1 MATQS
6 AILGAPEYGG
16 VMAVQDRP
24 EVVRVVP
31 GARAE
36 PALVALLAV
45 VVLAGAAIWKPWA
58 SGSDAPARPLPAQIV
73 VQPRITPR
81 AATPIADA
89 AIVTVTGDQPI
100 AGLDILRMGLA
111 DAHRGWGVA
120 AAYVPVTQ
128 IAVATR
134 RRLSSVRPVVDW
146 QSVEPGN
153 RAEPNDL
160 AKPNNRVELPAAGQA
175 VATVA
180 LAVTWPSGRSPHEI
194 RLFYRSPGVQ
204 NGPELST
211 RLRTREMS
219 LVRPLPG
226 IAMFAWQAYGNAVDT
241 GDAAWTEA
249 SGVFY
254 LPPSD
259 PLPTRP
265 RHWLV
270 SGWPAGAYEFRV
282 TDADGTS
289 VIAFW
294 LRGASG

>member
-1 MATQS
+1 
-6 AILGAPEYGG
+6 
-16 VMAVQDRP
+16 MAVQDQP
-24 EVVRVVP
+24 EVVRVIP

-45 VVLAGAAIWKPWA
+45 VVLVGAAIWKPWA
-58 SGSDAPARPLPAQIV
+58 NESDAQARPVPAKVV
-73 VQPRITPR
+73 VQPRTTPR
-81 AATPIADA
+81 APAPTAQA
-89 AIVTVTGDQPI
+89 AVVTVTGDQPI
-100 AGLDILRMGLA
+100 AGLDISRMDLA
-111 DAHRGWGVA
+111 DAHRAWGVA

-134 RRLSSVRPVVDW
+134 RRLSSVRPAVDW
-146 QSVEPGN
+146 HAVEPGN
-153 RAEPNDL
+153 RVESGNTVEPGN
-160 AKPNNRVELPAAGQA
+160 PVELPATGQA
-175 VATVA
+175 VTIVA

-204 NGPELST
+204 IGPELST
-211 RLRTREMS
+211 RLGTREMS

-226 IAMFAWQAYGNAVDT
+226 IAMFSWQADGEAVDT
-241 GDAAWTEA
+241 SRGARTDA

-265 RHWLV
+265 RHWLT

-289 VIAFW
+289 VVAFR

>member
-1 MATQS
+1 
-6 AILGAPEYGG
+6 
-16 VMAVQDRP
+16 MAVQDRP
-24 EVVRVVP
+24 EVVRVIP

-36 PALVALLAV
+36 PVLVAVLAV
-45 VVLAGAAIWKPWA
+45 TVLVGAAIWKPW
-58 SGSDAPARPLPAQIV
+58 SNGPDAVARQVPAEVV

-81 AATPIADA
+81 AATPIADGV
-89 AIVTVTGDQPI
+89 IVTVRGDQPI
-100 AGLDILRMGLA
+100 AGLDISRMGLA
-111 DAHRGWGVA
+111 DAHRAWGVA

-146 QSVEPGN
+146 HAVEPGN
-153 RAEPNDL
+153 PVAPG
-160 AKPNNRVELPAAGQA
+160 NRVELPATGQA
-175 VATVA
+175 ISTVA
-180 LAVTWPSGRSPHEI
+180 LAVTWPSTKSPRDI

-204 NGPELST
+204 NEPELST

-226 IAMFAWQAYGNAVDT
+226 IAMFSWQADGEAVDT
-241 GDAAWTEA
+241 SDAAWTHA

-265 RHWLV
+265 RHWLT

-289 VIAFW
+289 VVAFW

>member
-1 MATQS
+1 
-6 AILGAPEYGG
+6 
-16 VMAVQDRP
+16 MAVQDRP

-45 VVLAGAAIWKPWA
+45 VVLVGAAIWKPWA
-58 SGSDAPARPLPAQIV
+58 NRPDALARSVVPAEAI
-73 VQPRITPR
+73 VQPRTTPR

-89 AIVTVTGDQPI
+89 AIVIVTGDQPI
-100 AGLDILRMGLA
+100 AGLDISRMGLA

-128 IAVATR
+128 VAVATR

-146 QSVEPGN
+146 QAIEPGN
-153 RAEPNDL
+153 GAAPG
-160 AKPNNRVELPAAGQA
+160 NRVTLPATGQA

-180 LAVTWPSGRSPHEI
+180 LAVTWPSGRPPREI

-211 RLRTREMS
+211 RLSTREMS
-219 LVRPLPG
+219 LVRPFPG
-226 IAMFAWQAYGNAVDT
+226 IAMFAWQADGNAVDT
-241 GDAAWTEA
+241 SGGARTDA

-265 RHWLV
+265 RHWLT

-282 TDADGTS
+282 TDADGTT
-289 VIAFW
+289 VVAFW

>member
-1 MATQS
+1 MA
-6 AILGAPEYGG
+6 I
-16 VMAVQDRP
+16 QDRP
-24 EVVRVVP
+24 EVVRVMP

-45 VVLAGAAIWKPWA
+45 VVLVGAAIWKPWA
-58 SGSDAPARPLPAQIV
+58 SGSDALAHPVPAEVV
-73 VQPRITPR
+73 VQPRTTPR
-81 AATPIADA
+81 AAPPTADA

-100 AGLDILRMGLA
+100 AGLDISRMGLA

-120 AAYVPVTQ
+120 AAHVPVTQ

-146 QSVEPGN
+146 HAVEAGNRVEP
-153 RAEPNDL
+153 A
-160 AKPNNRVELPAAGQA
+160 NRVELPATGQA
-175 VATVA
+175 ISTVA
-180 LAVTWPSGRSPHEI
+180 LAVTWPSAVSPHEI

-226 IAMFAWQAYGNAVDT
+226 IAMSSWQADGNAVDT
-241 GDAAWTEA
+241 SDAPWTHA

-265 RHWLV
+265 RHWLT
-270 SGWPAGAYEFRV
+270 SGWPAGAYAFRV
-282 TDADGTS
+282 TDAGGTY
-289 VIAFW
+289 VVAFW

>member
-1 MATQS
+1 MA
-6 AILGAPEYGG
+6 I
-16 VMAVQDRP
+16 QDRP
-24 EVVRVVP
+24 EVVRVIP
-31 GARAE
+31 GARAK
-36 PALVALLAV
+36 PAFVALMVV
-45 VVLAGAAIWKPWA
+45 VVLVGAAIWKPWA
-58 SGSDAPARPLPAQIV
+58 NGPDAPARTVPAEVV
-73 VQPRITPR
+73 VQPRTTPR
-81 AATPIADA
+81 AAAPTAHQV
-89 AIVTVTGDQPI
+89 IVTVTGDQPI
-100 AGLDILRMGLA
+100 AGLDISRMGLA

-134 RRLSSVRPVVDW
+134 RRLSSVRPIVDW
-146 QSVEPGN
+146 RAVEPGN
-153 RAEPNDL
+153 RA
-160 AKPNNRVELPAAGQA
+160 KPGNRAESGNRVEIPATGQA

-226 IAMFAWQAYGNAVDT
+226 IAMFAWQGDGNAVDT
-241 GDAAWTEA
+241 SDAAWKDA

-265 RHWLV
+265 RHWLT

-282 TDADGTS
+282 MDAEETT
-289 VIAFW
+289 VVAFW
-294 LRGASG
+294 LRGWSP

>member
-1 MATQS
+1 
-6 AILGAPEYGG
+6 
-16 VMAVQDRP
+16 
-24 EVVRVVP
+24 VP
-31 GARAE
+31 
-36 PALVALLAV
+36 
-45 VVLAGAAIWKPWA
+45 
-58 SGSDAPARPLPAQIV
+58 
-73 VQPRITPR
+73 T
-81 AATPIADA
+81 ADA
-89 AIVTVTGDQPI
+89 VIVTVTGDQPI
-100 AGLDILRMGLA
+100 AGLDISRMGLA
-111 DAHRGWGVA
+111 DAHRAWGVA

-134 RRLSSVRPVVDW
+134 RRLSSVRPVVLW
-146 QSVEPGN
+146 QAVEPG
-153 RAEPNDL
+153 R
-160 AKPNNRVELPAAGQA
+160 RVELPATGQA

-180 LAVTWPSGRSPHEI
+180 LAATWPSARSPREI

-226 IAMFAWQAYGNAVDT
+226 IAMFAWQADGEAVDAS
-241 GDAAWTEA
+241 DAAWTHA

-259 PLPTRP
+259 PFPTRP
-265 RHWLV
+265 RHWLT

-289 VIAFW
+289 VVAFW

>member
-1 MATQS
+1 
-6 AILGAPEYGG
+6 
-16 VMAVQDRP
+16 MAVQDRP
-24 EVVRVVP
+24 EVVRVMP
-31 GARAE
+31 SARAE
-36 PALVALLAV
+36 PALVGLLAV
-45 VVLAGAAIWKPWA
+45 VVLVGAAVWKPWA
-58 SGSDAPARPLPAQIV
+58 YGPDAQARPVPAEVV
-73 VQPRITPR
+73 VQPRTTPR

-89 AIVTVTGDQPI
+89 AIVIVTGDQPI
-100 AGLDILRMGLA
+100 AGLDISRMGLA
-111 DAHRGWGVA
+111 DAHRAWGVA

-146 QSVEPGN
+146 QAVESGNQAEPG
-153 RAEPNDL
+153 
-160 AKPNNRVELPAAGQA
+160 NRVELPGTGQA
-175 VATVA
+175 IATVA

-211 RLRTREMS
+211 RLTTREMS

-226 IAMFAWQAYGNAVDT
+226 IAMFAWQADGYAVDNS
-241 GDAAWTEA
+241 DAAWTDA

-265 RHWLV
+265 RHWLT

-282 TDADGTS
+282 TDADGTT
-289 VIAFW
+289 VVAFW
-294 LRGASG
+294 LRGSSP

>member
-1 MATQS
+1 MAAQDQ
-6 AILGAPEYGG
+6 PQVER
-16 VMAVQDRP
+16 VM
-24 EVVRVVP
+24 P

-36 PALVALLAV
+36 PAFVALMVV
-45 VVLAGAAIWKPWA
+45 VVLVGAAIWKPWA
-58 SGSDAPARPLPAQIV
+58 NGPAALAGPAPAQVA
-73 VQPRITPR
+73 VQPRTTPR
-81 AATPIADA
+81 TVASTADA
-89 AIVTVTGDQPI
+89 AIVIVTGDQPI
-100 AGLDILRMGLA
+100 AGLDVSTMGLA
-111 DAHRGWGVA
+111 DGHRAWGVA

-134 RRLSSVRPVVDW
+134 RRLSSVRPVVEW
-146 QSVEPGN
+146 QAVQPSD
-153 RAEPNDL
+153 RAEPG
-160 AKPNNRVELPAAGQA
+160 NRVELPGAGQA
-175 VATVA
+175 IAIVA
-180 LAVTWPSGRSPHEI
+180 LAVTWPAGRSPREI

-226 IAMFAWQAYGNAVDT
+226 IAMFAWQADGKTLDT
-241 GDAAWTEA
+241 SEAAWRHA
-249 SGVFY
+249 SGAFY

-265 RHWLV
+265 RHWLT

-282 TDADGTS
+282 TDAVGTS
-289 VIAFW
+289 VIAMW

>member
-1 MATQS
+1 
-6 AILGAPEYGG
+6 
-16 VMAVQDRP
+16 MAVQDRP
-24 EVVRVVP
+24 EVVRVP
-31 GARAE
+31 GAGAE

-45 VVLAGAAIWKPWA
+45 VVLVGAAIWKPWA
-58 SGSDAPARPLPAQIV
+58 NGPDTLARPVPAEVV
-73 VQPRITPR
+73 VQPRTTPR
-81 AATPIADA
+81 AAAPITDA
-89 AIVTVTGDQPI
+89 AIVTVAGDQPI
-100 AGLDILRMGLA
+100 AGLDISIMGLA
-111 DAHRGWGVA
+111 DTHRAWGVA

-134 RRLSSVRPVVDW
+134 RRLSSIRPVVDW
-146 QSVEPGN
+146 QAVGPGS
-153 RAEPNDL
+153 RIEL
-160 AKPNNRVELPAAGQA
+160 GNRVELPGTGQA
-175 VATVA
+175 ISTVA

-226 IAMFAWQAYGNAVDT
+226 IAMFSWQADGEAVDSSE
-241 GDAAWTEA
+241 AAWTHA

-265 RHWLV
+265 RHWLT

-289 VIAFW
+289 VVAFW

>member
-1 MATQS
+1 MA
-6 AILGAPEYGG
+6 I
-16 VMAVQDRP
+16 QDRP
-24 EVVRVVP
+24 EVVRVTP

-36 PALVALLAV
+36 PLLVALLAV
-45 VVLAGAAIWKPWA
+45 VVLVGAAIWKPWA
-58 SGSDAPARPLPAQIV
+58 NGPDAPARPVPAEVV
-73 VQPRITPR
+73 VQPRTTPR
-81 AATPIADA
+81 AAAPTADA

-100 AGLDILRMGLA
+100 AGLDISRMGLA
-111 DAHRGWGVA
+111 DAHRAWGVA

-146 QSVEPGN
+146 HAVEPGN
-153 RAEPNDL
+153 RAEPGDRAHPGKRL
-160 AKPNNRVELPAAGQA
+160 DLPATGQA

-180 LAVTWPSGRSPHEI
+180 LAVTWPSAKSPREI

-226 IAMFAWQAYGNAVDT
+226 IAMFSWQADGEAVDT
-241 GDAAWTEA
+241 SEVAWTHA

-282 TDADGTS
+282 TDGEGTY
-289 VIAFW
+289 VVAFW

>member
-1 MATQS
+1 
-6 AILGAPEYGG
+6 
-16 VMAVQDRP
+16 MAVQDRP
-24 EVVRVVP
+24 EVVRVIP

-36 PALVALLAV
+36 PALVALLVV
-45 VVLAGAAIWKPWA
+45 VVLVGAAIWKPWA
-58 SGSDAPARPLPAQIV
+58 SGSDAPARPLPAQVV
-73 VQPRITPR
+73 VQPLITPR

-100 AGLDILRMGLA
+100 TGLDISRMGLA

-134 RRLSSVRPVVDW
+134 RRLSSVRPIVEW
-146 QSVEPGN
+146 QAVEPGN
-153 RAEPNDL
+153 PVD
-160 AKPNNRVELPAAGQA
+160 PGNRVELPATGQA

-226 IAMFAWQAYGNAVDT
+226 IAMFAWQGDGNAVDT
-241 GDAAWTEA
+241 SDAAWTDA

-265 RHWLV
+265 RHWLT

-282 TDADGTS
+282 MDAEETT
-289 VIAFW
+289 VVAFW
-294 LRGASG
+294 LRGWSP

>member
-1 MATQS
+1 MAIQDH
-6 AILGAPEYGG
+6 PEL
-16 VMAVQDRP
+16 
-24 EVVRVVP
+24 VRVIP

-36 PALVALLAV
+36 PALVAMLAV
-45 VVLAGAAIWKPWA
+45 VVLVGAAIWKPWA
-58 SGSDAPARPLPAQIV
+58 SGPDAPARPVPLPAAVV
-73 VQPRITPR
+73 VQPRTTPR
-81 AATPIADA
+81 AAPPTADA

-100 AGLDILRMGLA
+100 AGLDISSMGLA
-111 DAHRGWGVA
+111 DGHRAWGVA

-128 IAVATR
+128 VAVATR

-146 QSVEPGN
+146 RAVEPGN
-153 RAEPNDL
+153 RAEPDNRTE
-160 AKPNNRVELPAAGQA
+160 PNNRVELPATGQA

-180 LAVTWPSGRSPHEI
+180 LGVTWPSAMSPRAI
-194 RLFYRSPGVQ
+194 RLFYLSPGVQ

-226 IAMFAWQAYGNAVDT
+226 IAMFEWQADGNAVET
-241 GDAAWTEA
+241 SDAAWTDA

-265 RHWLV
+265 RHWLI

-282 TDADGTS
+282 TDADGTTL
-289 VIAFW
+289 VAFW

>member
-1 MATQS
+1 
-6 AILGAPEYGG
+6 
-16 VMAVQDRP
+16 MAVQDRP
-24 EVVRVVP
+24 EVVRVMP

-45 VVLAGAAIWKPWA
+45 VVLVGAAIWKPWA
-58 SGSDAPARPLPAQIV
+58 SGSDAPARTVPAEVV
-73 VQPRITPR
+73 VQPRTTPR
-81 AATPIADA
+81 AAAPTAHQV
-89 AIVTVTGDQPI
+89 IVTVTGDQPI
-100 AGLDILRMGLA
+100 AGLDISRMGLA
-111 DAHRGWGVA
+111 DAHLAWGVA

-128 IAVATR
+128 IAVASR

-146 QSVEPGN
+146 QVVEPGT
-153 RAEPNDL
+153 RAVPG
-160 AKPNNRVELPAAGQA
+160 NRVELPTTGQA

-226 IAMFAWQAYGNAVDT
+226 IAMFSWQADGNAVDT
-241 GDAAWTEA
+241 SDAAWTDA

-265 RHWLV
+265 RHWLG

-289 VIAFW
+289 VVAFW
-294 LRGASG
+294 LRGSSG